1 MYEESETEREEELA
15 ELLARSAPAC
25 SILQRAA
32 RRPTMVA
39 GGYSLGVSRER
50 GSSSTKCASGRRW
63 GRLSQLDRLERHR
76 AAWGGP
82 SSRSIIEE
90 RELTVLLVV
99 DRSRSMRFGS
109 GANGKTLARVA
120 AEFAA
125 TVGVSATRNGD
136 KLGLVGF
143 GSSVDELYVPPKKGR
158 AQLLRLLRE
167 CLAQPQRSL
176 APEREED
183 ALREA
188 LAFVGRVQRKRAIV
202 FVLSDFLLSLPRR
215 ELQLIAKRHD
225 LTLVPCMDPR
235 LETLPDS
242 GLLRVLDLETGAELL
257 VDSASRQ
264 VREAFSQRAQA
275 RIAELQDRA
284 RRLGAD
290 LLPISTERPVGN
302 DIVAF
307 FRRRELRGRHR

>member
-1 MYEESETEREEELA
+1 
-15 ELLARSAPAC
+15 
-25 SILQRAA
+25 
-32 RRPTMVA
+32 
-39 GGYSLGVSRER
+39 
-50 GSSSTKCASGRRW
+50 
-63 GRLSQLDRLERHR
+63 
-76 AAWGGP
+76 
-82 SSRSIIEE
+82 
-90 RELTVLLVV
+90 VLLVV

>member
-1 MYEESETEREEELA
+1 MEKPA
-15 ELLARSAPAC
+15 VDKELLREVRR
-25 SILQRAA
+25 LQIRTD
-32 RRPTMVA
+32 RLVTDVVA
-39 GGYSLGVSRER
+39 GGYSSVFR
-50 GSSSTKCASGRRW
+50 GSGIEFDEVREWTEGDDFRSVDWNVTARQGR
-63 GRLSQLDRLERHR
+63 
-76 AAWGGP
+76 P
-82 SSRSIIEE
+82 FIKKYVEE

>member
-1 MYEESETEREEELA
+1 MEKPA
-15 ELLARSAPAC
+15 VDKELLREVRR
-25 SILQRAA
+25 LQIRTD
-32 RRPTMVA
+32 RLVTDVVA
-39 GGYSLGVSRER
+39 GGYSSVFR
-50 GSSSTKCASGRRW
+50 GSGIEFDEVREWTEGDDFRSVDWNVTARQGR
-63 GRLSQLDRLERHR
+63 
-76 AAWGGP
+76 P
-82 SSRSIIEE
+82 FIKKYVEE

-264 VREAFSQRAQA
+264 VREAFAQRAQA